1 MENLDNIMQEIRDV
15 QGGVNEVLRD
25 TIGDYKE
32 REAARDRKEFRKD
45 ITIWALILSLVISFV
60 YFQWTL
66 WDSNNRHQ
74 QSIERLATE
83 NDVRFKEFLS
93 QYDFETTTITA
104 DSMEGG
110 TALANNG
117 GDLTNGQSPNSNSAD
132 DTQGQ

>member
-25 TIGDYKE
+25 TLGDYKE
-32 REAARDRKEFRKD
+32 REAARDKKEFRKD
-45 ITIWALILSLVISFV
+45 ITIWVLILALVASFA

-93 QYDFETTTITA
+93 QYDFQTSVDVQSDNNSWA
-104 DSMEGG
+104 VGG
-110 TALANNG
+110 G
-117 GDLTNGQSPNSNSAD
+117 GDVTYGGESENNPAD